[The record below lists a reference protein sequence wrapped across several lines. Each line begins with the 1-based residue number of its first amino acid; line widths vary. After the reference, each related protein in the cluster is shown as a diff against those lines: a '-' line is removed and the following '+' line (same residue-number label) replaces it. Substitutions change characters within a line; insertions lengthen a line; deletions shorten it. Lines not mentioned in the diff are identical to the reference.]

1 MITRRIN
8 LDVASVEHPLIN
20 RMFGEDLIIDFDS
33 SYHPIPEWRNI
44 PVGYDMIIQFRDDL
58 LSRYL
63 RRNISLGRG
72 EYFVDYS
79 PESLEP
85 STINVINDLTPQG
98 ETTPVFIQGTGI
110 YFHEIA
116 FEPYQIKFQL
126 QQGTVKPNLGTEGQ
140 VVVEWDLNSLIV
152 FRETSDSLEFRRRQ
166 EDTRITIEPITQEI
180 KFATNSLRVTA
191 ELTLESEIEKYHVW
205 GSLDFRDSTFSLEQ
219 DEPLAQTYFGFLIDT
234 LNAAL
239 SSKIVVTPQVV
250 IPGYYAG
257 RQVNVDLGRMFSYR
271 VVTKGNQPRD
281 KILHICL
288 SFDREVDVTNLDLVR
303 PFSGEDNYAIY
314 QHENLVLKILR
325 AKWNLLFERDREIL
339 IDTELP
345 LIRERREVSGRGRFR
360 LKFQQLRQAD
370 FATTLRRP
378 DFIRVLIIAENE
390 LLQAWDEFD
399 RELDVNDLGVVPKGE
414 EALGIMYFPFRQPI
428 TDPTNINRFI
438 NRLFT
443 NLLRQMYTP
452 FHGRDISRLS
462 RINGYLSKPLQAIF
476 ITGNL

>member
-1 MITRRIN
+1 M
-8 LDVASVEHPLIN
+8 
-20 RMFGEDLIIDFDS
+20 
-33 SYHPIPEWRNI
+33 
-44 PVGYDMIIQFRDDL
+44 
-58 LSRYL
+58 
-63 RRNISLGRG
+63 
-72 EYFVDYS
+72 
-79 PESLEP
+79 
-85 STINVINDLTPQG
+85 TP
-98 ETTPVFIQGTGI
+98 
-110 YFHEIA
+110 
-116 FEPYQIKFQL
+116 
-126 QQGTVKPNLGTEGQ
+126 
-140 VVVEWDLNSLIV
+140 
-152 FRETSDSLEFRRRQ
+152 R
-166 EDTRITIEPITQEI
+166 
-180 KFATNSLRVTA
+180 
-191 ELTLESEIEKYHVW
+191 
-205 GSLDFRDSTFSLEQ
+205 
-219 DEPLAQTYFGFLIDT
+219 
-234 LNAAL
+234 
-239 SSKIVVTPQVV
+239 VV

-257 RQVNVDLGRMFSYR
+257 RQVKVDLGRMFSYR
-271 VVTKGNQPRD
+271 VVTKGNKPRN

-303 PFSGEDNYAIY
+303 PFSEEDNYAIY
-314 QHENLVLKILR
+314 QHETLVLKILR

-378 DFIRVLIIAENE
+378 DFIRILIIAENE

-414 EALGIMYFPFRQPI
+414 EALGIMYFPFRQPP
-428 TDPTNINRFI
+428 TDPSNINQFI

-452 FHGRDISRLS
+452 FHGRDISRLT